1 MFKNNSNTKYFLF
14 SISDKK
20 RYLPKSCH
28 TRFNGGHTNV
38 WFCDTMGISE
48 GSILAINGGI
58 ENKGIGN
65 LYENYI
71 KDYEIT
77 GGNQFT
83 CVELEVYKVD
93 TIKY

>member
-38 WFCDTMGISE
+38 WFCDTI
-48 GSILAINGGI
+48 
-58 ENKGIGN
+58 
-65 LYENYI
+65 
-71 KDYEIT
+71 
-77 GGNQFT
+77 
-83 CVELEVYKVD
+83 
-93 TIKY
+93 

>member
-1 MFKNNSNTKYFLF
+1 
-14 SISDKK
+14 
-20 RYLPKSCH
+20 
-28 TRFNGGHTNV
+28 
-38 WFCDTMGISE
+38 MGISE